1 VPRNGIS
8 LITPWSIRSSIFHFC
23 PSLLPIQKS
32 SIYQHSI
39 IDRVRSR
46 PPISRVLRLSWLLS
60 FHAFLSMH
68 HSSLPLLFVPSILLI
83 LFHPRL
89 IIQSGLSRTNQ
100 LLTISNYNG
109 SLSDKVLR
117 FSFSKREKMRKT
129 GSSGRQDSKQEVRS
143 VSHFWF
149 PSPSRS
155 VESMALATAV
165 FFLFHFER
173 MVFGFQQSL
182 ITLRPSS

>member
-1 VPRNGIS
+1 MQYLNNQNCEYSIIQTKLPQILTHWSLSSLVTPAVLIS
-8 LITPWSIRSSIFHFC
+8 SYYLFSFYLSGYCLMCWLVFHYLSRSDFFLISSIFHFC

-89 IIQSGLSRTNQ
+89 LIH
-100 LLTISNYNG
+100 
-109 SLSDKVLR
+109 
-117 FSFSKREKMRKT
+117 
-129 GSSGRQDSKQEVRS
+129 SSIG
-143 VSHFWF
+143 
-149 PSPSRS
+149 
-155 VESMALATAV
+155 
-165 FFLFHFER
+165 
-173 MVFGFQQSL
+173 
-182 ITLRPSS
+182 